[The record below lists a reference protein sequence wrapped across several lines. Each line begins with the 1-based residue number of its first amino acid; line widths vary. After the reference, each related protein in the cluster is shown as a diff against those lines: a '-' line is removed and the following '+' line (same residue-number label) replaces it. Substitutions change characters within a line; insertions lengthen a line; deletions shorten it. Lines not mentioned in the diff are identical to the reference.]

1 MIRDQ
6 RIDPIFDLL
15 PLVPLPVVALIGRP
29 NVGKSTLFNRLTRS
43 RAALVYDRPGLT
55 RDRHYGQA
63 QVGDRRFIA
72 IDTGGFEPVVKD
84 GIVAAMARQTRMAIL
99 EADVVLLVVD
109 ARDGLSPHDQT
120 IVDELRRSRAR
131 VFVAVNKA
139 EGLPREQV
147 AAEFW
152 ALGLGQPWAISAA
165 HGDGVRD
172 LLEIALE
179 GLAGGEAVETP
190 PDEEADQPGY
200 PSDAVAAAS
209 ILRGAAAI
217 ASAPGDEGRTE
228 PDSDWDDAE
237 PAPQADES
245 IEGLTDESAEGAIE
259 GLSEA
264 EALAAAESAELAT
277 HAQRPIR
284 IAIVGRPNVGK
295 STLVNTLL
303 GEERMIA
310 FDQPGTTRDAVAV
323 PFLREGRPYVLIDT
337 AGVRRRGKV
346 TDTVEKFSVVKT
358 LQAIDVSHVVVLMLD
373 AQDGV
378 MEQDAHLASFILESG
393 RALVVAV
400 NKWDGL
406 DAGARERIRGEF
418 ARKLY
423 FLRWARTHFVSALV
437 GFGVGAVLRSVDA
450 AYAAANRKLST
461 PRLTRVIID
470 AVERQ
475 NPPRRGSTRPKL
487 RFAHQGGRNPPII
500 VIHGNSLADIPE
512 TYRRYLEG
520 AIRAKF
526 DLEGTP
532 MRIEFRTGA
541 NPFSK

>member
-1 MIRDQ
+1 LLRDQ

-15 PLVPLPVVALIGRP
+15 PVVPLPVVALIGRP

-84 GIVAAMARQTRMAIL
+84 GIVAAMARQTRLAIL

-109 ARDGLSPHDQT
+109 GRDGLSPHDQT

-131 VFVAVNKA
+131 VLVAVNKA

-179 GLAGGEAVETP
+179 GLAGGE
-190 PDEEADQPGY
+190 EEP
-200 PSDAVAAAS
+200 
-209 ILRGAAAI
+209 
-217 ASAPGDEGRTE
+217 E
-228 PDSDWDDAE
+228 
-237 PAPQADES
+237 
-245 IEGLTDESAEGAIE
+245 DESAASDDSDDSDDYHSDSAHAEGSPPPE
-259 GLSEA
+259 ESLDGLTQA
-264 EALAAAESAELAT
+264 EADARAAAEEMVPHST
-277 HAQRPIR
+277 RPIR

-323 PFLREGRPYVLIDT
+323 PFLRDGRPYVLIDT

-346 TDTVEKFSVVKT
+346 TDVVEKFSVVKT

-406 DAGARERIRGEF
+406 DAGSRERIRGEF

-423 FLRWARTHFVSALV
+423 FLSWARTHFVSALV
-437 GFGVGAVLRSVDA
+437 GFGVGAVLRSVDS

-461 PRLTRVIID
+461 PRLTRVIND

-475 NPPRRGSTRPKL
+475 NPPRRGAIRPKL

-500 VIHGNSLADIPE
+500 VVHGNSLADIPE

-541 NPFSK
+541 NPFAK